1 MGAPVAGSAR
11 VTAGYAPARVVGLP
25 EPGRCLVMGIL
36 NVTPDSFSDGGA
48 YFSPARAIDHGLEL
62 AAAGAD
68 IIDVGGEST
77 RPGALPV
84 PSSEELGRVLPVVR
98 ELSRAGVLVSIDTM
112 HASVAAAALDV
123 GAAIVN
129 DVSGGLADPG
139 MAPVV
144 ARSGVPYVVMH
155 WRAPSRQM
163 RQHAVYA
170 DVTAE
175 VTAELQDRV
184 GNLTAR
190 GVREDQIILDPGL
203 GFAKRPA
210 HDWALLRDLGQLR
223 ELGFPLLVGASR
235 KSFLGQL
242 PGSGNPARVAPPDRD
257 AATAAV
263 SALAAA
269 AGAYC
274 VRVHDVRSSLDAVR
288 VAAAVAG
295 GGAARVSPVAARCRS
310 SS

>member
-1 MGAPVAGSAR
+1 MGAPVAGSVRAAAGHAAAR
-11 VTAGYAPARVVGLP
+11 VAGLP

-84 PSSEELGRVLPVVR
+84 TSSEELGRVFPVVR

-112 HASVAAAALDV
+112 HASVAAAALDA

-144 ARSGVPYVVMH
+144 AR
-155 WRAPSRQM
+155 
-163 RQHAVYA
+163 
-170 DVTAE
+170 
-175 VTAELQDRV
+175 
-184 GNLTAR
+184 
-190 GVREDQIILDPGL
+190 
-203 GFAKRPA
+203 
-210 HDWALLRDLGQLR
+210 
-223 ELGFPLLVGASR
+223 
-235 KSFLGQL
+235 
-242 PGSGNPARVAPPDRD
+242 
-257 AATAAV
+257 
-263 SALAAA
+263 
-269 AGAYC
+269 
-274 VRVHDVRSSLDAVR
+274 
-288 VAAAVAG
+288 
-295 GGAARVSPVAARCRS
+295 
-310 SS
+310 